1 MVVSSRPTGTRWK
14 NLTAFGRTRW
24 EIAQPS
30 LPRERQPLP
39 REQRQER
46 VASKA
51 MGKKSGVMSQS
62 YQMLNHSIDE
72 ERLVSKI
79 VHSIFTVR
87 IKTPSTIP

>member
-1 MVVSSRPTGTRWK
+1 
-14 NLTAFGRTRW
+14 
-24 EIAQPS
+24 
-30 LPRERQPLP
+30 
-39 REQRQER
+39 
-46 VASKA
+46 

-72 ERLVSKI
+72 ERLVGKI